1 MRRIDM
7 GAGKSFIT
15 KIILIIFTFQLCGIQ
30 TISQISASDLG
41 AIKDW
46 ETNKDEY
53 TRLIPTAVSEDGLVY
68 GVNDDALSKTEYAM
82 MCIGNGKV
90 KWISNEKLD
99 SFGGNWQSI
108 IIKNY
113 IVTMSVIN
121 IYVSSDVTFICHTL
135 DGKKMWQKDFKPQK
149 TIPSFEKMGDKLLLY
164 FDEKIIF
171 INVESGDEIKTI
183 DFNSISISQA
193 QYKTNQTLEY
203 EPEYNIIKLLGNK
216 LIIGRKNYLRCF
228 DIDENGSLKEAWS
241 RIFHL
246 EGYFAYLNLYLWK
259 QSIESW
265 ILSVEDDKSLDCVSI
280 KDGLKKWAI
289 EVGSLEYA
297 RIDYNNNYIIYNL
310 HSSLTVFSFKD
321 QTKLWETK
329 RFDGRFSGFDDKFLY
344 TSQKGLSI
352 YGIENGE
359 KLASVIEQD
368 ADMVLIINNGIYMA
382 KKHSFAKYSL
392 CNPCKCK
399 IETFWE
405 KTKNDTINLEVC
417 PLEEKQAN
425 FVLKND
431 NPSAIVE
438 CSLKSSSDHIILSET
453 AVTLNPE
460 NEKTIMVRYCA
471 KKDEPDI
478 STEEITVTTNCNQ
491 EIKLVIQTTRKTDCK
506 EKLKKIWETEGFN
519 FYLFGSNLVNIKS
532 DLKALDKTIGSV
544 NFKTGKQAWSLKLSQ
559 IAPENMPIEDV
570 IMHGVNLVL
579 RLKAEG
585 KDDLWVSIDTK
596 NGKLKWKRNGGEPW
610 AEDEYLS
617 NENRV
622 VTYFSLDT
630 GKTLCSSIKIP
641 DYAYV
646 TPVFIKNDKYFLK
659 FDCSEDEL
667 KETVCYD
674 AKGKILWK
682 TKRFYLDYLGQ
693 GKCKNL
699 YLTDINISDD
709 FQKEE
714 AKQHKLVRIDPATGK
729 VLWSFEIIGI
739 PEAISESDTM
749 LYFFDTY
756 GIYCLNNKDG
766 SIIWQEKSHKI
777 ILSADIL
784 NGFIVYRN
792 SNGDDKAGGI
802 DLYVLDPKNGKALFK
817 KEFNWYVRWST
828 ENNNLFINDLQY
840 DDQGQFVDV
849 FCIDMKKWELIWKAT
864 GRGEA
869 RVIGQKTIFIS
880 ENDLSWFFDGNPLGN
895 AELEECTSGEDRFE
909 NDVPKWFGNNIFVKN
924 GSYLQSID
932 ASTGKTKWKLRK
944 TGWPNMQKIIET
956 RKRGAFNILIGE
968 LKTPCVI
975 DGIIFNSEGKNLVCY
990 KETD

>member
-1 MRRIDM
+1 M
-7 GAGKSFIT
+7 GAGKGFIT

-30 TISQISASDLG
+30 TISPISASDLG

-46 ETNKDEY
+46 ETSSEEY
-53 TRLIPTAVSEDGLVY
+53 ISLIPTVSDDGLVY
-68 GVNDDALSKTEYAM
+68 GINDDFWGGADNAL
-82 MCIGNGKV
+82 MCIENGKI
-90 KWISNEKLD
+90 KWSSKEKFD
-99 SFGGNWQSI
+99 SFGVSWQPI
-108 IIKNY
+108 IINNY
-113 IVTMSVIN
+113 VVAMNMTLMGSNNITVIC
-121 IYVSSDVTFICHTL
+121 YTL
-135 DGKKMWQKDFKPQK
+135 DGKKMWQKEIKPQK
-149 TIPSFEKMGDKLLLY
+149 TYPFFERRGNNLLVY
-164 FDEKIIF
+164 CDEKITF
-171 INVESGDEIKTI
+171 IDAESGSEIKTI
-183 DFNSISISQA
+183 DLNSIS
-193 QYKTNQTLEY
+193 TNKAPDIKQTRKEGLD
-203 EPEYNIIKLLGNK
+203 YNTIKVLNNK
-216 LIIGRKNYLRCF
+216 IVIGKKNHLRCF
-228 DIDENGSLKEAWS
+228 DIDENNNLKEAWS
-241 RIFHL
+241 EVFRFEDDFSDIT
-246 EGYFAYLNLYLWK
+246 YLNLLLWM
-259 QSIESW
+259 QSTDSW
-265 ILSVEDDKSLDCVSI
+265 ILAAKNDNLLECYSTE
-280 KDGLKKWAI
+280 DGLKKFSI
-289 EVGSLEYA
+289 EFDTLYDRQIVYNEKHIVYDSRESLV
-297 RIDYNNNYIIYNL
+297 L
-310 HSSLTVFSFKD
+310 FSFKNEE
-321 QTKLWETK
+321 KLWEIDNPYGK
-329 RFDGRFSGFDDKFLY
+329 ILSLDDKYLY
-344 TSQKGLSI
+344 IQKNDI
-352 YGIENGE
+352 YIYNIENGE
-359 KLASVIEQD
+359 KLSSIAERDIEKT
-368 ADMVLIINNGIYMA
+368 LIKNDNIYMA

-417 PLEEKQAN
+417 PFEEEQAN

-438 CSLKSSSDHIILSET
+438 CSLKSSSDHVILSEIS
-453 AVTLNPE
+453 VTLNPE

-491 EIKLVIQTTRKTDCK
+491 EIKLAIQTTRKTDCK

-519 FYLFGSNLVNIKS
+519 FHLFGSNLVNIKS
-532 DLKALDKTIGSV
+532 DLKALDKTIESV

-559 IAPENMPIEDV
+559 VAPKNMPIEDV

-630 GKTLCSSIKIP
+630 GKTLCSSVKVP

-646 TPVFIKNDKYFLK
+646 TPVFIKNGKYFLK

-714 AKQHKLVRIDPATGK
+714 TKQHKLVRIDPVTGK

-739 PEAISESDTM
+739 PEAINESDTM

-766 SIIWQEKSHKI
+766 SVIWQEKSHKI

-784 NGFIVYRN
+784 NGFIIYRN

-880 ENDLSWFFDGNPLGN
+880 ENYLSWFFDGKPLGN

-909 NDVPKWFGNNIFVKN
+909 NDVPKWFGNSIFIKN

-944 TGWPNMQKIIET
+944 TGWLNMQKIIET
-956 RKRGAFNILIGE
+956 RKRGAFNIPIGE